1 MMRIRNAGRWA
12 PRGAAPWLYAVLAL
26 AIASGVRWLIHPV
39 IGPIMPGTAFCI
51 AAALIEYFFGIAPA
65 CVVMVLG
72 LGIADYLFVPP
83 YGQLDVLDQSDLALI
98 ISYPVVTILVVCLIE
113 RLRRAQ
119 FQAELLGQ
127 VAQSRYEMLLR
138 LDNERAITLRGN
150 DETHRLLQHLPHY
163 HHDIVLIKALDRKH
177 GAVSTGNEALAGTP
191 AAVAPGFLYEK
202 VATEDARRL
211 AAIIHAGTYR
221 VRLAMAGG
229 AEKGVDCVCER
240 FNTHVGDFIVCRVG
254 EKV

>member
-1 MMRIRNAGRWA
+1 MRIRNARRWA
-12 PRGAAPWLYAVLAL
+12 RGGVLPWLYAAL
-26 AIASGVRWLIHPV
+26 SLVVASGVRWLLHPIV
-39 IGPIMPGTAFCI
+39 GPIMPGTAFCI
-51 AAALIEYFFGIAPA
+51 AAALIGYYFGIAPA

-83 YGQLDVLDQSDLALI
+83 YGQFDVLDQSDLALI
-98 ISYPVVTILVVCLIE
+98 ISYPVVTILVTCLIE

-138 LDNERAITLRGN
+138 LDNERAIAIRGN
-150 DETHRLLQHLPHY
+150 DETHRLLRHLPHY

-177 GAVSTGNEALAGTP
+177 SAVLGDNGDGAGIP
-191 AAVAPGFLYEK
+191 AAIAPGFLYEK
-202 VATEDARRL
+202 VATEDLRRL
-211 AAIIHAGTYR
+211 AAIMHAGTYR
-221 VRLAMAGG
+221 VRLALAGG
-229 AEKGVDCVCER
+229 AEKAVDCACER

-254 EKV
+254 SPFD